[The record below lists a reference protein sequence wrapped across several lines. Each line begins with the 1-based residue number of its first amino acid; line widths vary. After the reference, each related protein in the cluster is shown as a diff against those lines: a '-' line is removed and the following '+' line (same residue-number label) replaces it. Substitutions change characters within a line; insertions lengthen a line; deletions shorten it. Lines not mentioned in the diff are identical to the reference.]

1 MNKSESKYFYTA
13 RLMNESLLIL
23 LEKKDIDYITVKE
36 ICEKAGVNRST
47 FYLHYDT
54 IDDLF
59 AETIEKLNN
68 DFVSSFEI
76 KDVKPLI
83 KTADKEDMVFIK
95 KEFLEPYLEYV
106 KKNKRVLKMILKRPV
121 LFKNEKIYSQMS
133 EELFFPILSKFG
145 VPKEEQVFK
154 LEFFTRGTAAI
165 IDKWLMI
172 DCETPISK
180 IMEIVI
186 DCINFSKKKPLF

>member
-1 MNKSESKYFYTA
+1 MNKAESKYFYTA
-13 RLMNESLLIL
+13 RLMGEALLIL
-23 LEKKDIDYITVKE
+23 LEKKDIDYITIKE

-59 AETIEKLNN
+59 KETIERLNN
-68 DFVSSFEI
+68 EFISSFEL
-76 KDVKPLI
+76 KDAKPLI
-83 KTADKEDMVFIK
+83 KIADKEDMIFIK
-95 KEFLEPYLEYV
+95 KEFLEPYLEFV
-106 KKNKRVLKMILKRPV
+106 KANKKILKMIHKRPV
-121 LFKNEKIYSQMS
+121 LFKNEKIYNQMS

-165 IDKWLMI
+165 IDKWLML
-172 DCETPISK
+172 DCEMPVSK
-180 IMEIVI
+180 IMEIII
-186 DCINFSKKKPLF
+186 DCINFSKNNT

>member
-13 RLMNESLLIL
+13 RLMSESLLIL

-59 AETIEKLNN
+59 AETIERLNH

-83 KTADKEDMVFIK
+83 KTADKEDMIFIK
-95 KEFLEPYLEYV
+95 KEFLEPYLEFV
-106 KKNKRVLKMILKRPV
+106 KKNKRVLKMIHKRPV
-121 LFKNEKIYSQMS
+121 LFKSENIYNKMS
-133 EELFFPILSKFG
+133 EELFFPILTKFG
-145 VPKEEQVFK
+145 VPKEEQIYK
-154 LEFFTRGTAAI
+154 LEFFTKGTAAI
-165 IDKWLMI
+165 ISKWLML
-172 DCETPISK
+172 DCEVPIPK

-186 DCINFSKKKPLF
+186 DCINFSKNDI

>member
-59 AETIEKLNN
+59 KETIERINN
-68 DFVSSFEI
+68 DFVGSFKL
-76 KDVKPLI
+76 KDTKHLI
-83 KTADKEDMVFIK
+83 KNADKEDLVFIK
-95 KEFLEPYLEYV
+95 KEFLEPYLEFV
-106 KKNKRVLKMILKRPV
+106 KNNKKVFKVIHKRPV
-121 LFKNEKIYSQMS
+121 LFKNEKIYKQMS
-133 EELFFPILSKFG
+133 EELFFPILTKFG

-165 IDKWLMI
+165 IDKWLML
-172 DCETPISK
+172 DCEISISK
-180 IMEIVI
+180 IMEIII
-186 DCINFSKKKPLF
+186 DCFNFSKK

>member
-1 MNKSESKYFYTA
+1 MNKAESKYFYTA
-13 RLMNESLLIL
+13 RLMGEALLIL
-23 LEKKDIDYITVKE
+23 LEKKDIDYITIKE

-59 AETIEKLNN
+59 KETIERLN
-68 DFVSSFEI
+68 DEFISSFEL
-76 KDVKPLI
+76 KDAKPLI
-83 KTADKEDMVFIK
+83 KIADKEDMIFIK
-95 KEFLEPYLEYV
+95 KEFLEPYLEFV
-106 KKNKRVLKMILKRPV
+106 KANKKILKMIHKRPV
-121 LFKNEKIYSQMS
+121 LFKNEKIYNQMS

-165 IDKWLMI
+165 IDKWLML
-172 DCETPISK
+172 DCEMPVSK
-180 IMEIVI
+180 IMEIII
-186 DCINFSKKKPLF
+186 DCINFSKNNT